1 MTKKYWLRILAAIIM
16 IAAASI
22 ILVSKKNKSTGS
34 SNMLPVVVR
43 PLKMADGWGYELLLN
58 NKVYIRQD
66 CIPAIPNYKKF
77 RTEAEAMLIA
87 NSVVG
92 KMKQGHKPI
101 MTVREIDS
109 AHIHY

>member
-1 MTKKYWLRILAAIIM
+1 M
-16 IAAASI
+16 IAAAVLMIIAASI

-43 PLKMADGWGYELLLN
+43 PLKMADGWGYEVLVN

-66 CIPAIPNYKKF
+66 CIPAIPSYKRFK
-77 RTEAEAMLIA
+77 TEAEAMLIA
-87 NSVVG
+87 NSVADKIRHG
-92 KMKQGHKPI
+92 RKPV
-101 MTVREIDS
+101 TTAQEIDS